1 MSEKTI
7 LLLHNEFK
15 IEVEIPNNYNEVNE
29 VVRKA
34 LFLKPEEMAKLTLMY
49 KDEEGDN
56 NPLDEDS
63 FEDAFKAKEWCTRPN
78 QDDDDDNEIKEKD
91 IVVNGTIRK
100 KLCTLCESG
109 IWFHYPLA
117 LTGRDGTA
125 AIDNKP
131 GLRCRNQFITPVT
144 YSSQSSIKRS
154 DTGIDYFYAIVLGSL
169 QYFHILSCRVI
180 DNQRF

>member
-63 FEDAFKAKEWCTRPN
+63 FEDAFNAKEWCTRPN
-78 QDDDDDNEIKEKD
+78 QEDDDNDEIKEKEE
-91 IVVNGTIRK
+91 K
-100 KLCTLCESG
+100 K
-109 IWFHYPLA
+109 I
-117 LTGRDGTA
+117 
-125 AIDNKP
+125 
-131 GLRCRNQFITPVT
+131 Q
-144 YSSQSSIKRS
+144 
-154 DTGIDYFYAIVLGSL
+154 
-169 QYFHILSCRVI
+169 
-180 DNQRF
+180 

>member
-78 QDDDDDNEIKEKD
+78 QDDDDDNEIKEKEEKKIQKMKD
-91 IVVNGTIRK
+91 NEEKMKEIFINMMNNKVKEVNEKWK
-100 KLCTLCESG
+100 KEFENLKIKFKNELEKSFLFNSLNLSFL
-109 IWFHYPLA
+109 I
-117 LTGRDGTA
+117 
-125 AIDNKP
+125 
-131 GLRCRNQFITPVT
+131 
-144 YSSQSSIKRS
+144 YSNLI
-154 DTGIDYFYAIVLGSL
+154 SL
-169 QYFHILSCRVI
+169 NLILSI
-180 DNQRF
+180 